1 MSVENQLYEGKNLN
15 PPCTSN
21 IHLYSTFQKGIVL
34 FNSTHRLLECC
45 WPAFVQYRAAL
56 CVIDFEAQ
64 SEADWSDVISCILD
78 AQSVKER
85 EKQFSF
91 KTISL

>member
-1 MSVENQLYEGKNLN
+1 MKGKTL
-15 PPCTSN
+15 
-21 IHLYSTFQKGIVL
+21 IHPVHATFIHIPKKGIVL
-34 FNSTHRLLECC
+34 FNSTHRFLECC

-78 AQSVKER
+78 VQSVKER

-91 KTISL
+91 KTISM